1 MCRGGAS
8 RDGEEDDWKE
18 RLRLIRLQR
27 LRDDFNQDAIGWLV
41 VRAGHVGVGQ
51 SSSFSPMV
59 GIVSTVWC
67 HEMYLSVPASS
78 DPGGGCLGKILSK
91 VKILSF
97 RAL

>member
-51 SSSFSPMV
+51 SSEQCSDYSDEE
-59 GIVSTVWC
+59 
-67 HEMYLSVPASS
+67 HETA
-78 DPGGGCLGKILSK
+78 
-91 VKILSF
+91 
-97 RAL
+97 